1 MRPHPGLECAIMTR
15 LRFSLC
21 GESLVLDSEAR
32 SSAPGEFV
40 ELPDGMVHYEMGG
53 PSDGQTVVLVHGFS
67 TPYYTWNATFD
78 GLVTDGF
85 RVLRY
90 DLYGRGYS
98 DRPRTVYSADLFD
111 RQLLN
116 LISALNVHHPV
127 DLVGFSMGGAISV
140 IFADRH
146 PAMVRKLCLIDTA
159 GFAGRP
165 SFKARL
171 GLAPVLGELLM
182 CLSYRPERFPKR
194 ARTQMRYK
202 GHRRALLSTARHGP
216 VGDMTETYK
225 RVGEQ
230 QRPALLIWGREDEAI
245 PFDTHEKVRETI
257 PHIEFHAI
265 DGAGHGPHGERPE
278 LVNPLLIEFLGK

>member
-1 MRPHPGLECAIMTR
+1 
-15 LRFSLC
+15 
-21 GESLVLDSEAR
+21 
-32 SSAPGEFV
+32 
-40 ELPDGMVHYEMGG
+40 
-53 PSDGQTVVLVHGFS
+53 
-67 TPYYTWNATFD
+67 
-78 GLVTDGF
+78 
-85 RVLRY
+85 
-90 DLYGRGYS
+90 
-98 DRPRTVYSADLFD
+98 
-111 RQLLN
+111 
-116 LISALNVHHPV
+116 
-127 DLVGFSMGGAISV
+127 MGGAISV
-140 IFADRH
+140 VFADRH

-159 GFAGRP
+159 GLSARP

-182 CLSYRPERFPKR
+182 CLSYRPERVPEK

-230 QRPALLIWGREDEAI
+230 GRPALLIWGREDQTI
-245 PFDTHEKVRETI
+245 PFDTNEKVRETI

-278 LVNPLLIEFLGK
+278 LVNPLLIEFLRE